1 MSNPRHRRSIRL
13 PGYDYTSAGAYFV
26 TLLVHQRQH
35 LFGTLANG
43 EVQLTAWGRLAQTE
57 WCRLAERFPGILIDM
72 YVIMPDHLHAI
83 LWINTADMPSP
94 PGARHPTPLK
104 MDGSSLASPQLGR
117 PLPTSPPPGS
127 LGAVIG
133 AYKATTARLINGLRH
148 SPGAPV
154 WQRNYFERIIRDENE
169 LSRIYDYIQ
178 SNPLNADDEED
189 PFRSGPAR

>member
-13 PGYDYTSAGAYFV
+13 PGYDYTSTGAYFV

-57 WCRLAERFPGILIDM
+57 WCRLPERFHGILIDTF
-72 YVIMPDHLHAI
+72 VIMPDHLHAI
-83 LWINTADMPSP
+83 LWINTTAMRSSQE
-94 PGARHPTPLK
+94 ARHPTLLK
-104 MDGSSLASPQLGR
+104 MDGSSPASP
-117 PLPTSPPPGS
+117 LPNPPPPGS

-148 SPGAPV
+148 SPGSPV
-154 WQRNYFERIIRDENE
+154 WQRNYFERIIRDEDE
-169 LSRIYDYIQ
+169 LSRIYDYIL
-178 SNPLNADDEED
+178 SNPLNADDEEN
-189 PFRSGPAR
+189 PFR

>member
-26 TLLVHQRQH
+26 TLLIHQRQH

-43 EVQLTAWGRLAQTE
+43 EVQLTTWGRLAETE
-57 WCRLAERFPGILIDM
+57 WRRLPERFHGLLIDTF
-72 YVIMPDHLHAI
+72 VIMPDHLHAI
-83 LWINTADMPSP
+83 LWINTAAMLSSQE
-94 PGARHPTPLK
+94 ARHPTLLK
-104 MDGSSLASPQLGR
+104 MDGSSPASPQLGR
-117 PLPTSPPPGS
+117 PLPNPPPPGS

-154 WQRNYFERIIRDENE
+154 WQRNYFERIIRDEDE
-169 LSRIYDYIQ
+169 LSRIYEYIQ
-178 SNPLNADDEED
+178 SNPLNADDEKN
-189 PFRSGPAR
+189 PFR